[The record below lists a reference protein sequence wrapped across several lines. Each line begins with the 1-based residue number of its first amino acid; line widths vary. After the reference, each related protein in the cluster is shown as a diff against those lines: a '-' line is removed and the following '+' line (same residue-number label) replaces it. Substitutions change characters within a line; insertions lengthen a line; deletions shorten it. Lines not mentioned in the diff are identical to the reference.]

1 MQLNELDQIKRDKS
15 IATGLVNSLQK
26 DLSAKDITIG
36 KLNRQIDGLKEEINK
51 NVKKILDL
59 EERINDPVN
68 SQARLDKDKELFN
81 LKARLK
87 TTDDKIVELSGQVDV
102 VRIELENSNKR
113 LLEEDE
119 LNKNLKADLEQSHQ
133 QILDVQSAEKAVRDD
148 LEILKCSFEGFKSR
162 IFDVVYTN
170 VEQKHEISAEAL
182 VNEIKR
188 ILREKLEASEKLSDL
203 KNRLRRLREIIG
215 KGDLSLEEM
224 GDEWIELIGS
234 TKKLEVTASNMTH
247 ALEKVTNEK
256 WILIENV
263 NMFSQ
268 KIVEVFGN
276 RQAPYRSK
284 KLLEE
289 LEIMKA
295 LDFDEIVAGFKDAA
309 RSIFMNHLQWLKSV
323 EEKLGCQEN
332 EDC

>member
-1 MQLNELDQIKRDKS
+1 MNTVKDHKVTIQMQLNELDQIKRDKS

-203 KNRLRRLREIIG
+203 KIG
-215 KGDLSLEEM
+215 
-224 GDEWIELIGS
+224 
-234 TKKLEVTASNMTH
+234 
-247 ALEKVTNEK
+247 
-256 WILIENV
+256 
-263 NMFSQ
+263 F
-268 KIVEVFGN
+268 
-276 RQAPYRSK
+276 
-284 KLLEE
+284 
-289 LEIMKA
+289 
-295 LDFDEIVAGFKDAA
+295 
-309 RSIFMNHLQWLKSV
+309 
-323 EEKLGCQEN
+323 
-332 EDC
+332 ED